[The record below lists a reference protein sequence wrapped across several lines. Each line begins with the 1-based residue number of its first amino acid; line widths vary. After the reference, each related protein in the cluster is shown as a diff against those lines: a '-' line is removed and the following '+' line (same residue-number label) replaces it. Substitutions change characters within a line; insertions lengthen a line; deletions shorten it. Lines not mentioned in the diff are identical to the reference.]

1 LVRAE
6 HLSKTFGGVR
16 AVDDVS
22 FTVNRGEVVGFLGPN
37 GAGKT
42 TTLRMLAGVFPPSA
56 GRATIDGHD
65 VVADAARAR
74 GCLGYLPERIA
85 LYTDMT
91 VRAYLR
97 HVAALKGV
105 PGRRRQGAV
114 DRAMEQC
121 GVTEVARRRIGT
133 LSKGFRQ
140 RVGLAQVLVGDPTVL
155 LLDEPTAGLDPEQ
168 VAAIRAL
175 VRSLARTR
183 AVLLSSHVLAEVEL
197 TCDRVVIVSKGRL
210 VAEDSPDGLAARFRS
225 LATVVLEVEGP
236 LEAITRAVESVRGVR
251 AIHRLQGATGQATRF
266 RVETDE
272 ATDLRREL
280 VQAVVG
286 AGLTLVE
293 IHGEPVSLEDA
304 FLTLVGRPSDRR

>member
-105 PGRRRQGAV
+105 PRARRPGAV

-121 GVTEVARRRIGT
+121 GVTEVAQLRIGT

-168 VAAIRAL
+168 VAGIRAL
-175 VRSLARTR
+175 VRSVARTR

-197 TCDRVVIVSKGRL
+197 TCDRVVIMSKGRL

-225 LATVVLEVEGP
+225 LSTVMLEVEGP

-251 AIHRLQGATGQATRF
+251 AIHRLQGATGRPTRF
-266 RVETDE
+266 RVETDDG
-272 ATDLRREL
+272 ADLRREL
-280 VQAVVG
+280 VRAVVG
-286 AGLTLVE
+286 AGLILVE
-293 IHGEPVSLEDA
+293 IQSEPVSLEDA
-304 FLTLVGRPSDRR
+304 FLTLVGRSDSR

>member
-1 LVRAE
+1 
-6 HLSKTFGGVR
+6 
-16 AVDDVS
+16 
-22 FTVNRGEVVGFLGPN
+22 
-37 GAGKT
+37 
-42 TTLRMLAGVFPPSA
+42 
-56 GRATIDGHD
+56 
-65 VVADAARAR
+65 
-74 GCLGYLPERIA
+74 
-85 LYTDMT
+85 
-91 VRAYLR
+91 
-97 HVAALKGV
+97 
-105 PGRRRQGAV
+105 
-114 DRAMEQC
+114 MEQC
-121 GVTEVARRRIGT
+121 GVTEVARLRIGT

-197 TCDRVVIVSKGRL
+197 TCHRVVIMSKGRL

>member
-1 LVRAE
+1 MVRAE
-6 HLSKTFGGVR
+6 HLSKSFAGVR
-16 AVDDVS
+16 AVDDLS

-65 VVADAARAR
+65 VVTDAARAR
-74 GCLGYLPERIA
+74 SCLGYFPERIA
-85 LYTDMT
+85 LYTEMT

-97 HVAALKGV
+97 HVGALKGV
-105 PGRRRQGAV
+105 PRATRRDAV

-121 GVTEVARRRIGT
+121 GVMDVARLRIGI

-168 VAAIRAL
+168 VAGMRTL
-175 VRSLARTR
+175 VQDLGRTR

-197 TCDRVVIVSKGRL
+197 TCDRVVIMNQGRL
-210 VAEDSPDGLAARFRS
+210 VAEDSPDALAARFRS
-225 LATVVLEVEGP
+225 LSAVVLEVEGP
-236 LEAITRAVESVRGVR
+236 LDAITRAVESVRGVR
-251 AIHRLQGATGQATRF
+251 AIHRLHGATGRATRL
-266 RVETDE
+266 RVETDDG
-272 ATDLRREL
+272 ADLRREL
-280 VQAVVG
+280 VRAVVG

-293 IHGEPVSLEDA
+293 IQCEPVSLEDA
-304 FLTLVGRPSDRR
+304 FLTLVGHPSTGR

>member
-1 LVRAE
+1 MVRAE
-6 HLSKTFGGVR
+6 HLSKHFGGVR

-56 GRATIDGHD
+56 GRAIVDGHD
-65 VVADAARAR
+65 VVTDAARAR
-74 GCLGYLPERIA
+74 SRLGYLPERIA

-91 VRAYLR
+91 VGAYLR

-105 PGRRRQGAV
+105 PGARRRGAV
-114 DRAMEQC
+114 DCAMEQC
-121 GVTEVARRRIGT
+121 GVTDVARRRIGV

-140 RVGLAQVLVGDPTVL
+140 RVGLAQVLVGEPPVL

-168 VAAIRAL
+168 VAGIRAL
-175 VRSLARTR
+175 VQDLGRTR

-197 TCDRVVIVSKGRL
+197 TCDRVVIMSRGRL
-210 VAEDSPDGLAARFRS
+210 VAEDSPDALAARFRS
-225 LATVVLEVEGP
+225 LSTVVLEVEGP

-251 AIHRLQGATGQATRF
+251 AIHRLQGQAGRAARL

-272 ATDLRREL
+272 GADLRREL
-280 VQAVVG
+280 VRAVVG

-293 IHGEPVSLEDA
+293 IQSEPVSLEDA
-304 FLTLVGRPSDRR
+304 FLTLVGRPSGGR